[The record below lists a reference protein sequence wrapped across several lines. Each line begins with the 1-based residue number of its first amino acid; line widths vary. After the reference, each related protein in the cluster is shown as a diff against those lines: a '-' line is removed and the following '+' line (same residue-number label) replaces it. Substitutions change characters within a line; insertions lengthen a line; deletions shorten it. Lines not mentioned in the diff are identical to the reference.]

1 MPKEN
6 TTLCPSAMCKPGNQL
21 IGIVDKAGQVAM
33 LETPITIDA
42 QFVAIARLG
51 RAPEKRFRFTATCI
65 EKSCKQ
71 WGNGRCGVGDEVVSK
86 LTQTTSSEQQ
96 LNKLRNCAIRPSCR
110 WYSQSGA
117 SACEVCHHVIT
128 DTTI

>member
-6 TTLCPSAMCKPGNQL
+6 TILCPSAMCKPGNQL
-21 IGIVDKAGQVAM
+21 LGIIGRDGQVSM
-33 LETPITIDA
+33 LETLITIDA
-42 QFVAIARLG
+42 QFVAMARLG
-51 RAPEKRFRFTATCI
+51 RAPEKRFRFAATCL

-86 LTQTTSSEQQ
+86 LTHPLSSEQQ
-96 LNKLRNCAIRPSCR
+96 LIKLENCAIRPACR

-117 SACEVCHHVIT
+117 SACAVCHQVIT